1 MAVQDFLS
9 SALGQKDQ
17 APNHQLARRIVAGEF
32 SAGELVAFFETRPHP
47 DEQKDA
53 ILTLAYVAEQS
64 PDLMVP
70 YVDFLLQNFHSKI
83 NRVVWGSMIAL
94 AHIASKIPDKMY
106 QSLPAV
112 IDAMHATTVV
122 GRDHG
127 FKILVVC
134 YGQEKY
140 REDVFALILE
150 EILLA
155 PSNQVGQYVERFIE
169 VILPEH
175 TDVLKK
181 VLEELRKEL
190 TDPHHLRRLE
200 KNLRKLHH

>member
-9 SALGQKDQ
+9 CALGQKDQ
-17 APNHQLARRIVAGEF
+17 SPNHHLASRIVAGEF
-32 SAGELVAFFETRPHP
+32 SAGELVAFFETKPHL
-47 DEQKDA
+47 DLRKDVV
-53 ILTLAYVAEQS
+53 LTLAYVAEQS
-64 PDLMVP
+64 PDLVVP

-94 AHIASKIPDKMY
+94 AHMAPKIPDKMF

-112 IDAMHATTVV
+112 IDAMHASTVV
-122 GRDHG
+122 GRDNG

-134 YGQEKY
+134 YATEKY

-150 EILLA
+150 EIRLA
-155 PSNQVGQYVERFIE
+155 PPNQVGQYAERIME

-175 TDVLKK
+175 TAMLRKA
-181 VLEELRKEL
+181 LEEIREEL
-190 TDPHHLRRLE
+190 TDTHHLRRME
-200 KNLRKLHH
+200 KNLRKLHR